1 MDLRQLEYFQMVCR
15 LNNMT
20 RAAERLYVAQPAIS
34 VAIHKLEVEMGVQ
47 LFERS
52 QKQFTLTA
60 EGRIFLQRAED
71 ILHRSQDL
79 LLEMNEYREL
89 KKGVVKLGVPPM
101 IGCYLFPRIFAGFK
115 QAYPALDL
123 TVIEEGSLAVRS
135 MLEKDKLDLG
145 IVITSHLSG
154 LLNIKPIT
162 TGEILLCLAPSHPFA
177 TCSAVN
183 FAQLINESFILLK
196 EDTYHRQLIL
206 QECKTHGFQPHII
219 LASSQVE
226 TIRGLVAK
234 GVGISFLLDSIA
246 RRDNQIHCLP
256 LADPLYIEIGL
267 VWKKDRY
274 LSKASQAFIDFISTV
289 ASEP

>member
-15 LNNMT
+15 LNSMT

-52 QKQFTLTA
+52 QKQFTLTE

-89 KKGVVKLGVPPM
+89 RKGVVKLGVPPM

-145 IVITSHLSG
+145 IVITSHLPS

-162 TGEILLCLAPSHPFA
+162 TGEILLCLAPSHPLA

-183 FAQLINESFILLK
+183 FGQLINESFILLK

-206 QECKTHGFQPHII
+206 QKCKGHGFQPHVI
-219 LASSQVE
+219 LDSSQVE

-234 GVGISFLLDSIA
+234 GLGISFLLDSIA
-246 RRDNQIHCLP
+246 HRDNQIHGLP
-256 LADPLYIEIGL
+256 LDPPLYIEIGL

-274 LSKASQAFIDFISTV
+274 LSKASQAFIDFIGTV
-289 ASEP
+289 ASET